1 MKNAEFRAWDEQQE
15 VMHHN
20 FQYIK
25 SGDEGNDWIVFTSDK
40 QKLTDEPHPLK
51 NPYFSQQLKIS
62 QFTGMADK
70 NGNKIFEG
78 DVVSV
83 VSDGEFAFNH
93 LVEFDEE
100 SCCYEIQ
107 LIHSREYTTIAMEWA
122 KEDQYYEYEVIGN
135 VYQNK
140 ELAKEFAAAAE

>member
-1 MKNAEFRAWDEQQE
+1 MNNAEFRAWDEQHE

-25 SGDEGNDWIVFTSDK
+25 SGDEGCDWIVFTSDK

-51 NPYFSQQLKIS
+51 NPYFSKQLKIS
-62 QFTGMADK
+62 QFTGMVDR
-70 NGNKIFEG
+70 NGNKIFES
-78 DVVSV
+78 DIVSV

-93 LVEFDEE
+93 LVEFDQE
-100 SCCYEIQ
+100 SCCYEIS
-107 LIHSREYTTIAMEWA
+107 LIHSREYTTIAMWWA
-122 KEDQYYEYEVIGN
+122 KDDQYYEYEVIGN

-140 ELAKEFAAAAE
+140 ELAKEFSTAE